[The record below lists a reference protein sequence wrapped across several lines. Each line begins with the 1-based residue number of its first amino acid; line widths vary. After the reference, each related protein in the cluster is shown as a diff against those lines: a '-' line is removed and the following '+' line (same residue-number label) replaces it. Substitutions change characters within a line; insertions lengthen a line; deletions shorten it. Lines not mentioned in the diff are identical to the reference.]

1 MAWTL
6 RFSYSRFSYLRRK
19 WRLCVGIAIVDIFMH
34 VSRSLC
40 THVYGRAC
48 LCMQDT
54 TVSQSLHW
62 TRSTA
67 KFGADPLSNFE
78 CPHCQVVVTTRTR
91 EVVAWSSFLCLI
103 IGCIFCGV
111 LALLLLCI
119 LNYYDVQ
126 HYCPAC
132 GESVGAYIRCLQ

>member
-1 MAWTL
+1 MSLAPCA
-6 RFSYSRFSYLRRK
+6 RM
-19 WRLCVGIAIVDIFMH
+19 FMN
-34 VSRSLC
+34 L
-40 THVYGRAC
+40 C

-54 TVSQSLHW
+54 VVSQSLHW

-78 CPHCQVVVTTRTR
+78 CPHCQIVVTTRTR

-103 IGCIFCGV
+103 IGCILCGV
-111 LALLLLCI
+111 LALLLLYM
-119 LNYYDVQ
+119 LNFYDVQ

-132 GESVGAYIRCLQ
+132 GENVGAYIGCLQ